1 MPLAIMLEVPTV
13 WAGGH
18 KVVLRHGDSLTV
30 PAGTPHAVAATGDG
44 PARALVVT
52 SLSGF
57 ARLITE
63 VGTLDEGAGAPPSA
77 APDMDLFLRISA
89 ELGYAFLGP
98 PGALPD

>member
-13 WAGGH
+13 WADGH